1 MFFQYFFDSTYQGMK
16 FCIDVWEDS
25 AVFVGYFMKYRQILC
40 IFAHETYGSF
50 VNEEMFDIYLSPFVN
65 QSVLFAS
72 GSCFLRNP

>member
-1 MFFQYFFDSTYQGMK
+1 MSGKTVRFLSD
-16 FCIDVWEDS
+16 I
-25 AVFVGYFMKYRQILC
+25 FMKYRQILC